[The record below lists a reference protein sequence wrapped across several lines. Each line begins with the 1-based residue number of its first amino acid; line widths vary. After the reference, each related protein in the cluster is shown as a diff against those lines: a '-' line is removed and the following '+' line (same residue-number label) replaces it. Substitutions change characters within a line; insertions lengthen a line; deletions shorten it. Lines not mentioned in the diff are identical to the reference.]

1 MFPFDC
7 CTSADLYREMQAMR
21 KEMSDGFVFLAN
33 ALGEL
38 KESQRV
44 TDAAA
49 VSAAEAMMARAAQ
62 VRRQTD

>member
-1 MFPFDC
+1 
-7 CTSADLYREMQAMR
+7 MR